1 MTEHPAKS
9 QKAKLP
15 SPRERLDLILLG
27 LSRGQS
33 VEELCRQAGI
43 SRELFYRWMKRVRE
57 AGLKA
62 LESQEPGP
70 KALSPMNPEGQ
81 LWRMEKRI
89 KRLEKKNRKLSRQKD
104 HLEEVVQISRRIIR
118 RQGWEHDP
126 LDPVKKNGARRT
138 QRESF
143 IVGNGRLS
151 VPEALEFPLLPEVGA
166 SIARLAGGGGSAE
179 ELKEERGK

>member
-1 MTEHPAKS
+1 
-9 QKAKLP
+9 
-15 SPRERLDLILLG
+15 
-27 LSRGQS
+27 
-33 VEELCRQAGI
+33 
-43 SRELFYRWMKRVRE
+43 
-57 AGLKA
+57 
-62 LESQEPGP
+62 
-70 KALSPMNPEGQ
+70 
-81 LWRMEKRI
+81 MEKRI